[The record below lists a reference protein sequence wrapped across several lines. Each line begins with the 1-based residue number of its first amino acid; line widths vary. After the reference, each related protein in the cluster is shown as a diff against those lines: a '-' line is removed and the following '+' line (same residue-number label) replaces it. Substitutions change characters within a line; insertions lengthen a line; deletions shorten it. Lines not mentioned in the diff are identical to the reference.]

1 MMKIYDAHGKET
13 GTINLPQQFKEEVRV
28 DLISRAVLA
37 VQSNNR
43 QRYGSDPDA
52 GKRPSVRV
60 SKRRRDYR
68 TSYGIGIAR
77 SPRKV
82 MSVRGTRFNW
92 VGAFAPNTVKG
103 RSAHPPK
110 SLKDWT
116 QKINKKE
123 NKKAIRSAISATL
136 LPDLVKS
143 RGHIVPKT
151 YPFVL
156 DDSLIDV
163 SKTKEA
169 IEIFSN
175 LGFTEELKKND
186 KRKIRAGK
194 GKMRGRKY
202 ITRKTLLLVVGDK
215 RCALAKAVSNIAGL
229 DVINAANLNAE
240 LLAPGCMPGRA
251 ALFTKEAIEKI
262 SKERLFM

>member
-1 MMKIYDAHGKET
+1 MKIYDAYGKET
-13 GTINLPQQFKEEVRV
+13 GTINLPQQFKEEVRA

-37 VQSNNR
+37 VQSNGR
-43 QRYGSDPDA
+43 QKYGAFPEA

-68 TSYGIGIAR
+68 TSYGIGMAR
-77 SPRKV
+77 TPQKV
-82 MSVRGTRFNW
+82 MSVRGSRFNW

-103 RSAHPPK
+103 RAAHPPK

-136 LPDLVKS
+136 SPDIVKN

-151 YPFVL
+151 YPFAL
-156 DDSLIDV
+156 DDSVINV
-163 SKTKEA
+163 SKTKEV
-169 IEIFSN
+169 IGILSN
-175 LGFTEELKKND
+175 LGFAEELKRND

-194 GKMRGRKY
+194 GKMRGRRY
-202 ITRKTLLLVVGDK
+202 ITKRTLLLVVGDK
-215 RCALAKAVSNIAGL
+215 RCALAKAASNIAGM

-240 LLAPGCMPGRA
+240 LLAPGCMHGRA

>member
-1 MMKIYDAHGKET
+1 MKIYDAHGKET
-13 GTINLPQQFKEEVRV
+13 GTVNLPQQFKEEVRA
-28 DLISRAVLA
+28 DLISRAVLV

-43 QRYGSDPDA
+43 QRYGAFLDA

-60 SKRRRDYR
+60 SKRRRNYR
-68 TSYGIGIAR
+68 TSYGIGMAR
-77 SPRKV
+77 TPQKV

-103 RSAHPPK
+103 RAAHPPK
-110 SLKDWT
+110 SSKDWA

-136 LPDLVKS
+136 SPELVKS

-151 YPFVL
+151 YPFAL
-156 DDSLIDV
+156 DDGVVNV
-163 SKTKEA
+163 SKTKEI
-169 IEIFSN
+169 IEILSN
-175 LGFTEELKKND
+175 LGFAEELKRND
-186 KRKIRAGK
+186 KRKIRAGI

-202 ITRKTLLLVVGDK
+202 ITRKTLLLVVCDK
-215 RCALAKAVSNIAGL
+215 RCALAKAASNIAGV

-251 ALFTKEAIEKI
+251 TLFTKEAIEKI
-262 SKERLFM
+262 SKDKLFM